1 MQQNIL
7 LKNYSWNKVLSEYIN
22 SDSYRKLISNVENEY
37 NTKTVL
43 PSMDKVFYAMEK
55 INFENVKVVILGQD
69 PYPNRQH
76 AMGLSF
82 SVPKGESIPKSLV
95 NIFKEY
101 SSDLGYDI
109 PFYGELTKWVEQG
122 VLLLN
127 TSLTVIEGLP
137 GSHEHIGWSGF
148 TDEIIKKLSIRGNV
162 IFVLW
167 GNHAR
172 KKADLICQDNNYIIE
187 SVHPSPLAAYRGFF
201 GSKPFTKIN
210 NYLTNMGECEID
222 FKLE

>member
-1 MQQNIL
+1 M
-7 LKNYSWNKVLSEYIN
+7 LSEYIN

>member
-1 MQQNIL
+1 M
-7 LKNYSWNKVLSEYIN
+7 KNSSWNSILSDCISTEDYKALIYRIEDEYKIKSILPDRKVLFKAL
-22 SDSYRKLISNVENEY
+22 DSL
-37 NTKTVL
+37 
-43 PSMDKVFYAMEK
+43 D
-55 INFENVKVVILGQD
+55 FEDVKVVILGQD
-69 PYPNRQH
+69 PYPNKEH

-82 SVPKGESIPKSLV
+82 SIPIGASMPKSLI

-101 SSDLGYDI
+101 NDDLGYPI
-109 PFYGELTKWVEQG
+109 PVSGDLSKWVNEG

-127 TSLTVIEGLP
+127 TSLTVEEGNA
-137 GSHEHIGWSGF
+137 GSHANIGWTLF
-148 TDEIIKKLSIRGNV
+148 TDEIIRKLSDRGKV
-162 IFVLW
+162 VFLLW

-172 KKADLICQDNNYIIE
+172 SKKKIIDVNSNRIIE

-210 NYLTNMGECEID
+210 KCLQELNQSEID